1 MLHQTFVYGFAGLCR
16 ENKPIKMTTTAP
28 DPNINSTDVFNL
40 ELFFN
45 LSPDL
50 LCIAGY
56 DGYFKKINPTVSKTL
71 GYTNEELFARPIDEF
86 VHPEDRGIT
95 SGKRENIKKDNA
107 LLNFENRYITKSGEI
122 VWLSWTSMPIKSEQV
137 VFAIAK
143 IITHKKKLE
152 EDRNS
157 LLSNLTKI
165 NNDLKQLTYSTSH
178 DLRLPVSN
186 LLSVF
191 SLLDISKIQDEET
204 LEFIGMLKSS
214 TESLKDTLN
223 NYVDALSQKNVLN
236 VYTEELDLNDC
247 FNTALRS
254 LSSLIQNSKAKIQV
268 DFSEFVKIKFN
279 KAYLESIFLNL
290 VTNSIKY
297 TRPDCFP
304 VLSIYSKIENGV
316 KQLIFNDEG
325 LGFDMDKVKDRI
337 FGFNQRFHNHTDSK
351 GIGLYLVHNHITS
364 LGGRIAI
371 ESKLNEGA
379 RFIISFRD

>member
-1 MLHQTFVYGFAGLCR
+1 
-16 ENKPIKMTTTAP
+16 MTTTAP